1 MFGTDKEIDGR
12 VSENLNTRRGNWKL
26 LYILKNIQ
34 KLLLLLTSRL
44 INQENYI
51 IIIKEGIEKKMTEI
65 CWIKQK
71 L

>member
-51 IIIKEGIEKKMTEI
+51 IIIKEGIEKKILIFVE
-65 CWIKQK
+65 
-71 L
+71 